1 MPGLL
6 IILNLAILFVALF
19 SVFILP
25 DCFDIPLALTVMMIC
40 GYPVHGPGGGWIGGI
55 RVAST
60 GSFDNGLE
68 AKAGN
73 SN

>member
-1 MPGLL
+1 MPWLL
-6 IILNLAILFVALF
+6 IILNLAILFVAVL

-40 GYPVHGPGGGWIGGI
+40 GYPVHGPGGWIDGI
-55 RVAST
+55 RLAST
-60 GSFDNGLE
+60 ASFDNGLE
-68 AKAGN
+68 GKTGN